1 MFLEFFNIKLE
12 LLVLFY
18 SWSLLGLFVV
28 VAAAGV
34 VREGTD
40 SGGEVVVFF
49 GLGLL
54 VRVSAVCQAAVRLFG
69 CERLGLESFLSEE
82 LSFQLFDL
90 LFTLSQ

>member
-1 MFLEFFNIKLE
+1 LFLEFFNIKLE
-12 LLVLFY
+12 LLVLFS
-18 SWSLLGLFVV
+18 SWSLLEFFVV

-40 SGGEVVVFF
+40 SGGEVAVFF

-54 VRVSAVCQAAVRLFG
+54 IRVRAVREAAVRLFG
-69 CERLGLESFLSEE
+69 SERLCFESFLGEE

-90 LFTLSQ
+90 LLTVSQ